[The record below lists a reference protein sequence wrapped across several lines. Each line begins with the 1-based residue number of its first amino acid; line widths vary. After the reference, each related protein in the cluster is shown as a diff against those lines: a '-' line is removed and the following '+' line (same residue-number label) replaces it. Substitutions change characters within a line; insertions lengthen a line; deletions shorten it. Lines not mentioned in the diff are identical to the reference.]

1 MAEEVMI
8 DGQVYRRRSPV
19 AVALLTICTLFV
31 YWVVWYYKVNKEMR
45 RYLRDESIRPWR
57 SLLAI
62 VPGLL
67 IVSPVVSIY
76 RSGQRIEQM
85 ERKAGRAKPLRPGVG
100 LFLAVLPGITLLFA
114 GGTAY
119 YFQTHLNAVWS
130 AGAPEPPPD
139 RGPLPQ
145 DI

>member
-1 MAEEVMI
+1 MI

-67 IVSPVVSIY
+67 IVFPPFVSIY

-85 ERKAGRAKPLRPGVG
+85 EKQARVTKTVSPLGGCV
-100 LFLAVLPGITLLFA
+100 LAALSTVTLVFA
-114 GGTAY
+114 GGSGY
-119 YFQTHLNAVWS
+119 YFQTQLNAVWS
-130 AGAPEPPPD
+130 ATVGDVAT
-139 RGPLPQ
+139 R
-145 DI
+145 